1 MNCVQT
7 VLSDSSCWGWLL
19 LRWCIE
25 ADSTKTVLNT
35 LLFIQKMYKAF
46 HFDNRYKKLIF
57 SFPLFILILKNITK
71 IVYIMTTKKIESLG
85 EENINFLLTLEDIL
99 PLTWFFITSLL
110 CLKNE
115 WFLSILIKKFITFF
129 YFL

>member
-1 MNCVQT
+1 
-7 VLSDSSCWGWLL
+7 
-19 LRWCIE
+19 
-25 ADSTKTVLNT
+25 
-35 LLFIQKMYKAF
+35 MYKAF

-115 WFLSILIKKFITFF
+115 
-129 YFL
+129 